1 MKPATAPASAA
12 HDNAR
17 GLWFALL
24 APPAAWAVQ
33 GLLGW
38 FFGERTC
45 GGMTPASVRWTLF
58 AISLLAFLVALAG
71 ITRGWSRWRARTT
84 ARDVMV
90 TEAADRV
97 EFMALGGF
105 LVSSVFAVA
114 IFWGGLSSAFLFDC
128 GHIR

>member
-1 MKPATAPASAA
+1 MKHHAAPSPATY
-12 HDNAR
+12 DNAR
-17 GLWFALL
+17 GLWYALL

-45 GGMTPASVRWTLF
+45 GAMTPASVRWTVLG
-58 AISLLAFLVALAG
+58 ISVLAFLVALAG
-71 ITRGWSRWRARTT
+71 ISRGWSRWRARTAAPDVMGSE
-84 ARDVMV
+84 ARD
-90 TEAADRV
+90 RI

-105 LVSSVFAVA
+105 LVSTVFAIA

-128 GHIR
+128 GHMR